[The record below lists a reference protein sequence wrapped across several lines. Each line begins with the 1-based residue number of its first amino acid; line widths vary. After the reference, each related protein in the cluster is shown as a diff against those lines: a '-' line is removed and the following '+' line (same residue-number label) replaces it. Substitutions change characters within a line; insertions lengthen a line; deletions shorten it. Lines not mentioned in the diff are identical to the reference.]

1 MTDASHQD
9 GVIVAILE
17 RFEKFR
23 LPRALDIKAKVDRG
37 ERLDDTDLAHLHEV
51 FEDAE
56 DMKRFVDQR
65 PDVQG
70 IYTRAIALY
79 QEITKKA
86 LENEQSA

>member
-9 GVIVAILE
+9 GVIVAVLE
-17 RFEKFR
+17 RFEKSR
-23 LPRALDIKAKVDRG
+23 LPHALNIKAKVDRG
-37 ERLDDTDLAHLHEV
+37 ERLDDTDLAHLNAV
-51 FEDAE
+51 LEDAE
-56 DMKRFVDQR
+56 NMKRFVDQR

-70 IYTRAIALY
+70 IYTRAVALY